1 MKSLYLDNNK
11 ILAFQQNRY
20 PYLMIDIAE
29 NVVPGKSAIGYKNLT
44 SNDWFFRCH
53 FPGDPNMPGL
63 LQIEAIVQIA
73 ALTILTLPGNKGK
86 VMYLS
91 KLLNSK
97 FKKKVLIGDKLY
109 LHAEL
114 KSYKRGIAKFYG
126 KGIVNDH
133 KVCDAEFE
141 LVLPDEVDKF
151 RIKKK

>member
-1 MKSLYLDNNK
+1 MLLKRHIPLLIVVVVGLLTLFGHFINNHSVNNFVKNIATEWFDIIASLAIFLGALNMMQLHVYK

-73 ALTILTLPGNKGK
+73 ALTILTLPGNNIKIII
-86 VMYLS
+86 S
-91 KLLNSK
+91 T
-97 FKKKVLIGDKLY
+97 LIL
-109 LHAEL
+109 
-114 KSYKRGIAKFYG
+114 
-126 KGIVNDH
+126 
-133 KVCDAEFE
+133 
-141 LVLPDEVDKF
+141 
-151 RIKKK
+151 